1 MCSALSPMELPQEP
15 DADAAPALSL
25 SDLDEVLVEDEP
37 SEEIF
42 GQLAAWAAAEHGGEG
57 GLSSAALGKLL
68 GLLLEACRGG
78 RWDCG
83 TVAAQVLMQSAALEP
98 GVLTTLL
105 EEQLLSAARRG
116 FLLSLAA
123 FGEMLEEPVL
133 APSQGESFSEPEPW
147 KQSLAALVAA
157 LGAVFRSAA
166 CPKLAE
172 AMLPT
177 LAGGL
182 LCAAG
187 TSPAPELVGGGFL
200 GGSLA
205 FHLLQ
210 ARRSLAELLNTLLE
224 EAPAELRL
232 RQEQQLLLEGP
243 GPSRLVESLC
253 LARPDPKLHEMLL
266 ELLWR
271 GLRRR
276 DGATQGTAALDLL
289 GALKGPKIQHQLRHE
304 VSAEQL
310 MDWGLDLSLDLSRRR
325 KEIQG
330 LACSVAWGG
339 LRAYECMATFSA
351 HSLVV
356 EGFLSNEDDEQV
368 ELSFEVPWVFVQN
381 PDAATARGFPL
392 HLPVALEPL
401 RKSGALEAALAEL
414 VSLPEA
420 VLHIDSTVEEPK
432 TRQIFEELNKLFQGL
447 GCSQDETMR
456 SNTFEESNT
465 CFVTPTKTRPVPEE
479 DVVWT
484 PPPSQNLLNEA
495 SAASPKR
502 SPPRESQR
510 VRALAESQDFKESQ
524 PSGGSAAATV
534 EMKGPAGP
542 SPSPSQEVEEARAEM
557 KELEMASVSDEAERT
572 PEVGVEPDKGES
584 LPASKEVDVAA
595 AETRAADISP
605 MRGQVEEARAEMKEL
620 EIASV
625 SDEAQRT
632 PEVGVERAS
641 PDKRESLPASKE
653 VRPEAELISA
663 EPQEAGIRA
672 GVKDP
677 EMSATTDQASEPEVE
692 EFVRQDVLPEA
703 EGGQASPPPP
713 LSPEKVK
720 EVQPPE
726 QDLQDPIPEIE
737 EEEPKPEKDADQDL
751 RTLSYKELSALA
763 KRRGVRAGG
772 KKAELLRR
780 MQKWERERSKT
791 QPKEPKA
798 KPKPKPK
805 AKEER
810 ARHAMPESPPDFAES
825 PRGDASETSLPAE
838 SSSQGIEQLPLA
850 ELRKAC
856 EDLGMATDG
865 GKEALLKRLAM
876 YADSAMTPPMTQSQN
891 FGTQVDSQPG
901 GNLALPPESQP
912 AGDLSLP
919 PDSQPAGV
927 RRSLPRE
934 TEGPE
939 LMPPPEVPRK
949 RARTAAPA
957 TRAETP
963 TRTTHHL
970 IHDLS
975 ALTVKEL
982 RQACKDRSLPAHG
995 AKPDLVERLA
1005 EAERL
1010 AQAEQAPSPSPGLWV
1025 PPTRSPLCAT
1035 TEDLHAAQASPRS
1048 EDGIEPATEAEQAA
1062 AACGV
1067 LASVAKSLG
1076 ALPIEELR
1084 SACSA
1089 RGLTARGS
1097 RQQLVG
1103 RLAAL
1108 LAPRPDVE
1116 ASQSEEVPASLSLSL
1131 SGLQAACRACGL
1143 PAAGE
1148 PAELA
1153 ERLAIH
1159 VASQEENQP
1168 VADSGAVGFAQA
1180 ADPADPI
1187 VSFSNPA
1194 ASEASNAEGTP
1205 MAVKFETEN
1214 LSCAQAHE
1222 APIAAFEANP
1232 SPWSVPA
1239 AQPDVTQAKNCTNS
1253 MAPSGGLVAHGFPA
1267 PDASGRAPE
1276 RLDEGFRAG
1285 LRLLHTEELRR
1296 ACLERGLD
1304 IDGHKG
1310 DLLNRLLAHFAHA
1323 PLPTPTQDLSPP
1335 KPAAQ
1340 PAATAGAKPPASAPP
1355 AAPESRKP
1363 KPQAAPQ
1370 IAQLSPVASG
1380 LAKEVAELRPLQ
1392 HAVKE
1397 LKAPQNS
1404 LLRRPR
1410 VAAAS
1415 AAPNFSALWQT
1426 MCKSTARESAREAAR
1441 EGAPEGGG
1449 VGLSVRPPG
1458 AGPRRGKPKA
1468 ATGLLGAKARRKAR
1482 VGSCHGRTAAGAAC
1496 RNAGRQRPAGARF
1509 VYCAQ
1514 HAARWPRFETV
1525 GVDQLNERPPIAAIA
1540 AAAAASSGKPAP
1552 SRPIATPARARA
1564 AVTTIAPSAP
1574 SEMLSQAPPSEALT
1588 RRRTRPVP
1596 EPVTPVPLGPAPP
1609 PKGQVARKAKGARA
1623 SRASQGSTRKTPETQ
1638 PATQTQPEIE
1648 EREPPARRESA
1659 EAKAA
1664 PGPRGAAR
1672 TGAGGGPAAAGQEA
1686 PLMHIFSPT

>member
-1 MCSALSPMELPQEP
+1 
-15 DADAAPALSL
+15 
-25 SDLDEVLVEDEP
+25 
-37 SEEIF
+37 
-42 GQLAAWAAAEHGGEG
+42 
-57 GLSSAALGKLL
+57 
-68 GLLLEACRGG
+68 
-78 RWDCG
+78 
-83 TVAAQVLMQSAALEP
+83 
-98 GVLTTLL
+98 
-105 EEQLLSAARRG
+105 
-116 FLLSLAA
+116 
-123 FGEMLEEPVL
+123 MLEEPVL

-339 LRAYECMATFSA
+339 LRAHECMATFSA

-557 KELEMASVSDEAERT
+557 KGPEMASVSDEAERT

-641 PDKRESLPASKE
+641 PDERESLPASKE

-692 EFVRQDVLPEA
+692 ESVRQDVLPEA

-780 MQKWERERSKT
+780 MQKWERDQRSKT

-805 AKEER
+805 PKEER
-810 ARHAMPESPPDFAES
+810 ARRAMPESPPDFAES
-825 PRGDASETSLPAE
+825 PWLGRGRKAEFGHRSSPVLPDPIEEEGQAGE
-838 SSSQGIEQLPLA
+838 GQDQGIEQLPLA
-850 ELRKAC
+850 ELRKAEPGGLWASRGVAARFSSLSSALTLSSWFVVDGNQCFLPTAAFLNADRSGLTFVSELREGSEVRSVDDEVVTVTSILEHPEARREIVVLVTRHGQLRVTKDHLIPVRVTGSTEIVRKPAGRIQLDDLVLINNAPSPVKKFREDSLKTRLFAVCFDNPNTRVAVYDVSTSPIQAYGNPNIEDPAQRTAFEHSLDLFSEAQLRQAC

-876 YADSAMTPPMTQSQN
+876 YADSARASAMTPPMTQSQN
-891 FGTQVDSQPG
+891 FGAC
-901 GNLALPPESQP
+901 GNLALPPE
-912 AGDLSLP
+912 
-919 PDSQPAGV
+919 SQPAGV

-934 TEGPE
+934 TEGATQE
-939 LMPPPEVPRK
+939 GAHG
-949 RARTAAPA
+949 RASNQ
-957 TRAETP
+957 
-963 TRTTHHL
+963 TTHHL

-975 ALTVKEL
+975 ALTVKEPGASMTGRL

-1010 AQAEQAPSPSPGLWV
+1010 AQAEQAGKSAIAQPGSLGATYQVTALRYNGGIKVFSGMATLGTPGPACRPSVAEIRG
-1025 PPTRSPLCAT
+1025 
-1035 TEDLHAAQASPRS
+1035 S
-1048 EDGIEPATEAEQAA
+1048 ENRGVGWFDTHGIEPATEAEQAA

-1076 ALPIEELR
+1076 VPWASALGGMGETKRRGCALPIEELR

-1108 LAPRPDVE
+1108 LAPRRV
-1116 ASQSEEVPASLSLSL
+1116 SSRSRVPASLSLSL
-1131 SGLQAACRACGL
+1131 SGLQAACPGAWSECRLEGRACGL

-1159 VASQEENQP
+1159 VASQAAFF
-1168 VADSGAVGFAQA
+1168 ADSGAVGFAQA

-1187 VSFSNPA
+1187 GSFSNPA
-1194 ASEASNAEGTP
+1194 ASGTASDAEAG
-1205 MAVKFETEN
+1205 
-1214 LSCAQAHE
+1214 
-1222 APIAAFEANP
+1222 
-1232 SPWSVPA
+1232 
-1239 AQPDVTQAKNCTNS
+1239 D
-1253 MAPSGGLVAHGFPA
+1253 
-1267 PDASGRAPE
+1267 GRA
-1276 RLDEGFRAG
+1276 
-1285 LRLLHTEELRR
+1285 
-1296 ACLERGLD
+1296 
-1304 IDGHKG
+1304 
-1310 DLLNRLLAHFAHA
+1310 
-1323 PLPTPTQDLSPP
+1323 TP
-1335 KPAAQ
+1335 
-1340 PAATAGAKPPASAPP
+1340 
-1355 AAPESRKP
+1355 RK
-1363 KPQAAPQ
+1363 
-1370 IAQLSPVASG
+1370 
-1380 LAKEVAELRPLQ
+1380 
-1392 HAVKE
+1392 
-1397 LKAPQNS
+1397 
-1404 LLRRPR
+1404 
-1410 VAAAS
+1410 
-1415 AAPNFSALWQT
+1415 
-1426 MCKSTARESAREAAR
+1426 
-1441 EGAPEGGG
+1441 
-1449 VGLSVRPPG
+1449 
-1458 AGPRRGKPKA
+1458 
-1468 ATGLLGAKARRKAR
+1468 
-1482 VGSCHGRTAAGAAC
+1482 
-1496 RNAGRQRPAGARF
+1496 
-1509 VYCAQ
+1509 
-1514 HAARWPRFETV
+1514 
-1525 GVDQLNERPPIAAIA
+1525 
-1540 AAAAASSGKPAP
+1540 
-1552 SRPIATPARARA
+1552 
-1564 AVTTIAPSAP
+1564 
-1574 SEMLSQAPPSEALT
+1574 
-1588 RRRTRPVP
+1588 
-1596 EPVTPVPLGPAPP
+1596 
-1609 PKGQVARKAKGARA
+1609 
-1623 SRASQGSTRKTPETQ
+1623 
-1638 PATQTQPEIE
+1638 
-1648 EREPPARRESA
+1648 
-1659 EAKAA
+1659 
-1664 PGPRGAAR
+1664 
-1672 TGAGGGPAAAGQEA
+1672 
-1686 PLMHIFSPT
+1686 

>member
-1 MCSALSPMELPQEP
+1 M
-15 DADAAPALSL
+15 
-25 SDLDEVLVEDEP
+25 
-37 SEEIF
+37 
-42 GQLAAWAAAEHGGEG
+42 
-57 GLSSAALGKLL
+57 
-68 GLLLEACRGG
+68 
-78 RWDCG
+78 
-83 TVAAQVLMQSAALEP
+83 
-98 GVLTTLL
+98 
-105 EEQLLSAARRG
+105 
-116 FLLSLAA
+116 
-123 FGEMLEEPVL
+123 
-133 APSQGESFSEPEPW
+133 
-147 KQSLAALVAA
+147 
-157 LGAVFRSAA
+157 
-166 CPKLAE
+166 
-172 AMLPT
+172 
-177 LAGGL
+177 
-182 LCAAG
+182 
-187 TSPAPELVGGGFL
+187 
-200 GGSLA
+200 
-205 FHLLQ
+205 
-210 ARRSLAELLNTLLE
+210 
-224 EAPAELRL
+224 
-232 RQEQQLLLEGP
+232 
-243 GPSRLVESLC
+243 
-253 LARPDPKLHEMLL
+253 
-266 ELLWR
+266 
-271 GLRRR
+271 R
-276 DGATQGTAALDLL
+276 DQ
-289 GALKGPKIQHQLRHE
+289 
-304 VSAEQL
+304 
-310 MDWGLDLSLDLSRRR
+310 
-325 KEIQG
+325 
-330 LACSVAWGG
+330 
-339 LRAYECMATFSA
+339 
-351 HSLVV
+351 
-356 EGFLSNEDDEQV
+356 
-368 ELSFEVPWVFVQN
+368 
-381 PDAATARGFPL
+381 
-392 HLPVALEPL
+392 
-401 RKSGALEAALAEL
+401 
-414 VSLPEA
+414 
-420 VLHIDSTVEEPK
+420 
-432 TRQIFEELNKLFQGL
+432 
-447 GCSQDETMR
+447 
-456 SNTFEESNT
+456 
-465 CFVTPTKTRPVPEE
+465 
-479 DVVWT
+479 
-484 PPPSQNLLNEA
+484 
-495 SAASPKR
+495 
-502 SPPRESQR
+502 
-510 VRALAESQDFKESQ
+510 
-524 PSGGSAAATV
+524 
-534 EMKGPAGP
+534 
-542 SPSPSQEVEEARAEM
+542 VEEARAEM
-557 KELEMASVSDEAERT
+557 KGPEMAFVSDEAERTPEVGVERASPDKGESLPASKEVDVAAADTRAADISPMRNQVEEARAEMKGPEMASVSDEAERT

-1035 TEDLHAAQASPRS
+1035 TEDLHAAQASPRSEDLHAAQASPRSEDLHAAQASPRSEDLHAAQASPRS

>member
-1 MCSALSPMELPQEP
+1 
-15 DADAAPALSL
+15 
-25 SDLDEVLVEDEP
+25 
-37 SEEIF
+37 
-42 GQLAAWAAAEHGGEG
+42 
-57 GLSSAALGKLL
+57 
-68 GLLLEACRGG
+68 
-78 RWDCG
+78 
-83 TVAAQVLMQSAALEP
+83 
-98 GVLTTLL
+98 
-105 EEQLLSAARRG
+105 
-116 FLLSLAA
+116 
-123 FGEMLEEPVL
+123 
-133 APSQGESFSEPEPW
+133 
-147 KQSLAALVAA
+147 
-157 LGAVFRSAA
+157 
-166 CPKLAE
+166 
-172 AMLPT
+172 
-177 LAGGL
+177 
-182 LCAAG
+182 
-187 TSPAPELVGGGFL
+187 
-200 GGSLA
+200 
-205 FHLLQ
+205 
-210 ARRSLAELLNTLLE
+210 
-224 EAPAELRL
+224 
-232 RQEQQLLLEGP
+232 
-243 GPSRLVESLC
+243 
-253 LARPDPKLHEMLL
+253 
-266 ELLWR
+266 
-271 GLRRR
+271 
-276 DGATQGTAALDLL
+276 
-289 GALKGPKIQHQLRHE
+289 
-304 VSAEQL
+304 
-310 MDWGLDLSLDLSRRR
+310 
-325 KEIQG
+325 
-330 LACSVAWGG
+330 
-339 LRAYECMATFSA
+339 MATFSA

-557 KELEMASVSDEAERT
+557 KELEMASVSDEAQRT
-572 PEVGVEPDKGES
+572 PEVGVERASPDKGES

-605 MRGQVEEARAEMKEL
+605 MRDQVEEARAEMKEL
-620 EIASV
+620 EMASVSDEVDFAAAETRAADISPMRDQVEEARAEMKELEMASV

-1035 TEDLHAAQASPRS
+1035 TEDLHAAQASPRSEDLHAAQASPRSEDLHAAQASPRSEDLHAAQASPRS

-1648 EREPPARRESA
+1648 EREPPARS
-1659 EAKAA
+1659 AKA
-1664 PGPRGAAR
+1664 GSSERG
-1672 TGAGGGPAAAGQEA
+1672 
-1686 PLMHIFSPT
+1686 